1 MTIRNTIRD
10 DVLTSKSESFHL
22 GSHIDQSSRL
32 TYVPII
38 MHWNYQKEF
47 SNTYKHLINTEIII
61 VLIFAVMSV
70 RSRAAYFAEKL
81 YKSMKGAGT
90 DDRTL
95 VRLVVSRS
103 EVPMMYIKYYR
114 YSSWL

>member
-1 MTIRNTIRD
+1 MDGWSYSLFFSVMT
-10 DVLTSKSESFHL
+10 
-22 GSHIDQSSRL
+22 
-32 TYVPII
+32 
-38 MHWNYQKEF
+38 
-47 SNTYKHLINTEIII
+47 
-61 VLIFAVMSV
+61 V

-103 EVPMMYIKYYR
+103 EVSTYTQQLRVRHVGQILKKVLQQKHLYA
-114 YSSWL
+114 

>member
-38 MHWNYQKEF
+38 MYWNYQIEF

-61 VLIFAVMSV
+61 IILIFAVMSV

-103 EVPMMYIKYYR
+103 EVPMMYIR
-114 YSSWL
+114 YSCWL